1 MNASQTTQ
9 LDALLGLNY
18 GYVALTTI
26 WVGCRNYHVQVCG
39 DSYLQLNTQVYDYI
53 LCIPDSVAYIV
64 ESQWGLAT
72 LPYLACSHLP
82 FGFLLLSMLEVV
94 RPDASSTLCLSYFA
108 VNTYIGILTMFF
120 AECIFVVR
128 AYVVWE
134 KRITGIIII
143 SITAYMIPIVIF
155 FQDMISSV
163 SGECWIP
170 GVIGYL
176 DTTTTTRLLVVYCL
190 LVVAELEI
198 LLFLLY
204 PAIKKDGWGIDNRFM
219 RGLIQHNLLYFGCS
233 FGWCSQ
239 IE

>member
-26 WVGCRNYHVQVCG
+26 WV
-39 DSYLQLNTQVYDYI
+39 YDYI
-53 LCIPDSVAYIV
+53 LCISDSIVYIV
-64 ESQWGLAT
+64 KSQWGLAT

-82 FGFLLLSMLEVV
+82 FGFLLLCILEVV
-94 RPDASSTLCLSYFA
+94 QPDASSALCVSYFSVA
-108 VNTYIGILTMFF
+108 TYIGMLSMFF
-120 AECIFVVR
+120 SECIFVVR

-134 KRITGIIII
+134 RRITVFVII
-143 SITAYMIPIVIF
+143 SITAYMIPIAIF
-155 FQDMISSV
+155 IHGLTSSV

-176 DTTTTTRLLVVYCL
+176 GTTTTTRLLVAYCL

-198 LLFLLY
+198 LLLLLY
-204 PAIKKDGWGIDNRFM
+204 PAIKKDA
-219 RGLIQHNLLYFGCS
+219 LLLLLVTFS
-233 FGWCSQ
+233 P
-239 IE
+239 